1 MTGSR
6 IDPRRFSDELV
17 ALSEKLGSGFRLAA
31 AGGAVTAG
39 ATPREAVWRHGRTTL
54 YRYGERPPAGPPLV
68 IVYSLVNRPYI
79 LDLESDRSIIAALL
93 GAGVPVY
100 LLEWGA
106 PGAAD
111 RFTTLDDY
119 LFDDLEGAVEWI
131 VRDQGTDGV
140 DLLGVCQGGVFAL
153 CYAAARPG
161 RVANLVTMVTPVDFH
176 TPDNM
181 LARWVRSLDVEELVS
196 TLGNVPGELLNF
208 GFLSLKPF
216 ALGAGKY
223 MEMIDHAD
231 DAERLATFLRME
243 KWIHDSPDQ
252 AGAAFAEFVRAFFVD
267 NRLVD
272 GTLEIGGHPVSL
284 AAVTQPVLNVIA
296 ARDHLVPPSASRP
309 LGELIG
315 SNDYRLHEVDAG
327 HIGLFVGRETS
338 VTVAATIA
346 GWLAERH

>member
-1 MTGSR
+1 MTRAR
-6 IDPRRFSDELV
+6 IDPQRFFDELI

-31 AGGAVTAG
+31 SGGTVTAG

-54 YRYGERPPAGPPLV
+54 YRYGERAPTGPALL

-79 LDLESDRSIIAALL
+79 LDLESDRSIVAALL
-93 GAGVPVY
+93 EAGVPVY

-111 RFTTLDDY
+111 RFTGLDDY
-119 LFDDLEGAVEWI
+119 LFNDLEGAVEWMLD
-131 VRDQGTDGV
+131 DQGTNGV

-176 TPDNM
+176 TPDNV
-181 LARWVRSLDVEELVS
+181 LARWVRSLDVEEMVN

-208 GFLSLKPF
+208 GFLSLRPF

-223 MEMIDHAD
+223 VEMIDHAD

-243 KWIHDSPDQ
+243 KWIHDNPDQ

-267 NRLVD
+267 NRLVA
-272 GTLEIGGHPVSL
+272 GTLEIGGQAVSL
-284 AAVTQPVLNVIA
+284 ASITQPVLNVIA

-315 SNDYRLHEVDAG
+315 SKDYRLHEEDAG

-338 VTVAATIA
+338 RTVASTIA
-346 GWLAERH
+346 DWLAERH

>member
-1 MTGSR
+1 M
-6 IDPRRFSDELV
+6 
-17 ALSEKLGSGFRLAA
+17 
-31 AGGAVTAG
+31 
-39 ATPREAVWRHGRTTL
+39 WRHGRTTL

-131 VRDQGTDGV
+131 VRGPGARTAST
-140 DLLGVCQGGVFAL
+140 CSA
-153 CYAAARPG
+153 CARAACSRCATRRPRPG